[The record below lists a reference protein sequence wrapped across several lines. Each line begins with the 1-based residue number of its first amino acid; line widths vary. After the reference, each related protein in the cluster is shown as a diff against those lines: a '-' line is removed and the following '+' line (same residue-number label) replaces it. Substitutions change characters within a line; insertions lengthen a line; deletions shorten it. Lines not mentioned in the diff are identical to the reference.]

1 MATTVRLRDDE
12 EEMIKD
18 VTLEM
23 MFETK
28 IRIKESDVIHA
39 LIRKHLKDIKT
50 EDVMKYR
57 AEVLKKDDWLFML
70 IQIIRHIKKGSFK
83 TPFSFGS
90 EPNVA

>member
-23 MFETK
+23 MFETQ

-57 AEVLKKDDWLFML
+57 AEVLKKDD
-70 IQIIRHIKKGSFK
+70 
-83 TPFSFGS
+83 
-90 EPNVA
+90 

>member
-1 MATTVRLRDDE
+1 MAITIRLRDEE

-23 MFETK
+23 MFEK
-28 IRIKESDVIHA
+28 KLRIKESDVIHT

-57 AEVLKKDDWLFML
+57 ADILKKDDQSSMS
-70 IQIIRHIKKGSFK
+70 IQIIKGIKKGSF
-83 TPFSFGS
+83 
-90 EPNVA
+90 